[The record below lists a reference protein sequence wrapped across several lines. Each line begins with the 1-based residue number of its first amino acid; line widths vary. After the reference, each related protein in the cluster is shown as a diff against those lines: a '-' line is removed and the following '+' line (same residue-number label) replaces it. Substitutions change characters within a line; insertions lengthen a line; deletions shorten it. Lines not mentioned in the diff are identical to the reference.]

1 MDPNQIYRQHETE
14 KRHQYGSRILEVE
27 QAKFTPLVF
36 STTGGMGAEC
46 KRYHSRLAEL
56 VAAKKGESYATT
68 MSWIRARVSFAL
80 LRSAL
85 LCLRDSRAKRRI
97 YLELSDV
104 LTLTS
109 RKDMQTF
116 GKRLQGQHSIS
127 YFLLF
132 FSVYFHILN
141 LIS

>member
-14 KRHQYGSRILEVE
+14 RKRQYGSRILEVE
-27 QAKFTPLVF
+27 QAKFAPLVF
-36 STTGGMGAEC
+36 STAGGMGAEC
-46 KRYHSRLAEL
+46 KGYHSRLAEL

-68 MSWIRARVSFAL
+68 MSLIRARVSFAL

-97 YLELSDV
+97 YLELLDI
-104 LTLTS
+104 L
-109 RKDMQTF
+109 DMQTF

-132 FSVYFHILN
+132 FLVYFHTLN